1 MAIPSPTI
9 PSASNAVTAVR
20 LNPTENNRA
29 FYIYSGLIAADNT
42 ETTVISVNDIGK
54 RDILFCMNPMLTVES
69 GDNMSMKVK
78 SNGSVVYQTLYDQ
91 GGDNGISWPMT
102 VHLILPAN
110 SSLEVTFTNSDASS
124 HEVGIAAYGYY
135 MEKFQ

>member
-91 GGDNGISWPMT
+91 GGDNGIS
-102 VHLILPAN
+102 
-110 SSLEVTFTNSDASS
+110 
-124 HEVGIAAYGYY
+124 
-135 MEKFQ
+135 